1 MTKNEVLR
9 QLEKLGT
16 AQNRKVYARH
26 GVSGP
31 AFGVSYADLGK
42 LKKLIKVDHALAEE
56 LWESGNHDARILATM
71 IADPARLTAAKLE
84 AWGRDLGNYVLADAL
99 SGLAARSDAAP
110 QLMRKW
116 IASAQEWTGAAGWNI
131 LGYLMR
137 DGSGL
142 EDSELEKML
151 GDIESRIHTS
161 KNRVKYAMNN
171 ALIGIAAFSSKLERQ
186 ALAAAER
193 IGNVDVDHG
202 ETGCKTP
209 DAVAYIKKTAEYR
222 RKKSKARA
230 QLSSNHS
237 S

>member
-1 MTKNEVLR
+1 MSCR
-9 QLEKLGT
+9 
-16 AQNRKVYARH
+16 
-26 GVSGP
+26 P
-31 AFGVSYADLGK
+31 
-42 LKKLIKVDHALAEE
+42 
-56 LWESGNHDARILATM
+56 
-71 IADPARLTAAKLE
+71 
-84 AWGRDLGNYVLADAL
+84 
-99 SGLAARSDAAP
+99 
-110 QLMRKW
+110 
-116 IASAQEWTGAAGWNI
+116 QEWTGAAGWNI

-151 GDIESRIHTS
+151 GDIEARIHTS

-171 ALIGIAAFSSKLERQ
+171 ALIGIAAFSAKLEKQ

-193 IGNVDVDHG
+193 IGKVDVDHG

-230 QLSSNHS
+230 
-237 S
+237 